1 MDGGSRPTVAVIG
14 AGGSGRAV
22 GRGVRRA
29 GYDFTI
35 FEKAS
40 EVGGTWRD
48 NRYSGLR
55 IDVPSP
61 LYTFAGYRPPGWRRC
76 MPDQAEI
83 LDYHRDVA
91 ARNGLREH
99 IRFDC

>member
-1 MDGGSRPTVAVIG
+1 MDGGSRPTGAVIG
-14 AGGSGRAV
+14 GGGAGLAMGPRLGRV
-22 GRGVRRA
+22 
-29 GYDFTI
+29 GYDFPI

-48 NRYSGLR
+48 TRYPGLT

-61 LYTFAGYRPPGWRRC
+61 LYTFAGYRHRGWRRW

-83 LDYHRDVA
+83 LDYPRDVA
-91 ARNGLREH
+91 TRHGLREH
-99 IRFDC
+99 IR